1 MFEFDPVVFLLLA
14 GTAGLYIRAIRR
26 LSKRGYRVPRSQQ
39 AMWWFGM
46 SLATVGLL
54 GPPAAFS
61 DQLFWAHMTEHLL
74 IADLAA
80 PFLLAGLRTPVG
92 LFVPP
97 KEILVL
103 VARNRPIRALG
114 SFVTK
119 PLVALPLSIVVLYG
133 WHLGPAFTTA
143 TREPLFHALQH
154 QSFLLASLIFW
165 WPAIEPN
172 RRPMPAQLW
181 KIVYLLGGR
190 MASILMGALFLAS
203 NRAFYSDLY
212 AAGAKQHGL
221 TALSDQQIGAGLM
234 MLADVLIMM
243 VVLIIFF
250 TKAASQG
257 AREDQQADELRLK
270 PST

>member
-1 MFEFDPVVFLLLA
+1 MFVFDPVIFILLA
-14 GTAGLYIRAIRR
+14 GAAGLYIRAVRR
-26 LSKRGYRVPRSQQ
+26 LSRRGYRVPRGQQ
-39 AMWWFGM
+39 AFWWTGM
-46 SLATVGLL
+46 SLVTIGLF

-61 DQLFWAHMTEHLL
+61 DQLFWAHMSEHLL
-74 IADLAA
+74 IADIAA

-114 SFVTK
+114 RFVTK
-119 PLVALPLSIVVLYG
+119 PRVALPLSVVVLYG
-133 WHLGPAFTTA
+133 WHLAPAFTAA
-143 TREPLFHALQH
+143 TREPLVHALQH
-154 QSFLLASLIFW
+154 QSFLLANLIFW

-181 KIVYLLGGR
+181 KIGYLLAGR
-190 MASILMGALFLAS
+190 MASILMGALFLVS

-212 AAGAKQHGL
+212 ASGAKQHGL

-234 MLADVLIMM
+234 MLTDVLIMM
-243 VVLIIFF
+243 IVLGVFF
-250 TKAASQG
+250 AKAAAEG
-257 AREDQQADELRLK
+257 AREDQKADELRLN